1 MLIKSRAIVLH
12 TLKYNDESLIVE
24 LLTEATG
31 CVSFIVRI
39 SRSGRAA
46 VRHMLFRPLAL
57 LDVEWN
63 HRGGSGL
70 RRLKSALPAVPLVSL
85 PYEPHKTTMALFLAE
100 FLHHAVRTA
109 QEPGL
114 LFDYIFQSVEW
125 LDTTNGSCANF
136 HIVFLLRLARFL
148 GFEPNLSEAGPQTYF
163 DLEGGR
169 FTQTRPQH
177 PNIILP
183 EEAAR
188 LPLLMRMNFATMHLF
203 RFSGNERSRL
213 LEHIN
218 TYYRLHLP
226 SFPELK
232 SLSVLREV
240 FA

>member
-85 PYEPHKTTMALFLAE
+85 PTNRTKRRWRSFWLNFCITRCARNRNPDCFLTTFSN
-100 FLHHAVRTA
+100 R
-109 QEPGL
+109 
-114 LFDYIFQSVEW
+114 W
-125 LDTTNGSCANF
+125 NGS
-136 HIVFLLRLARFL
+136 
-148 GFEPNLSEAGPQTYF
+148 
-163 DLEGGR
+163 
-169 FTQTRPQH
+169 TRPMAVAPIFTLYSCCVWHVSLVLSPICLRQDH
-177 PNIILP
+177 RLIL
-183 EEAAR
+183 
-188 LPLLMRMNFATMHLF
+188 T
-203 RFSGNERSRL
+203 
-213 LEHIN
+213 
-218 TYYRLHLP
+218 
-226 SFPELK
+226 
-232 SLSVLREV
+232 
-240 FA
+240 